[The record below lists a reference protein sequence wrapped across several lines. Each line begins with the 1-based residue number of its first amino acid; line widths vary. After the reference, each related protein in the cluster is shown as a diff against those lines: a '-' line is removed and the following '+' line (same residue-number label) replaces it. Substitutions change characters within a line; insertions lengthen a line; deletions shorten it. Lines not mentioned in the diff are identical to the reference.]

1 MAKDQKQISGD
12 KSLRGLSSIRQIF
25 SYRELLINLIR
36 NELRLRYKNS
46 VLGFLWSLLNPL
58 LYLVVFSLV
67 FQEILR
73 TQIPMFAIFLLSGLL
88 IWNFFSSSLSSGAGA
103 IVGNASIVKKIWFP
117 REVLSLASVG
127 ASTIHFF
134 LQAIVLVLA
143 LIVFQHE
150 PNWRALSLLPLA
162 LITVITFAA
171 AGAITLSALN
181 VYYRD
186 VQHFLEISLLAWFWL
201 TPIVYNYNL
210 VADRLG
216 GSDWIAMLN
225 PITPVVLTFQ
235 KALHNPPP
243 GYLPDSSLWQYL
255 QNLSIVLLVGLIL
268 LIGSLRLFH
277 RLDSQL
283 ADKI

>member
-1 MAKDQKQISGD
+1 MAKDQKQISGH